1 MKVTDEFE
9 FKALYKRRRRNFM
22 LKKYINIY
30 SNTSK
35 VFLMILGATL
45 YSIGLEIFLIPNNI
59 IDGGLVGISIMVSH
73 FTRIPLGVL
82 TFVLNIP
89 FFVLGYKQIGKTF
102 TISTLFSV
110 ICYSIGISI
119 FKPIPGITQDVL
131 LASVF
136 GGIISGL
143 GIGIIIRNGGSTD
156 GAEIVAI
163 ILDKRTTFSVGQI
176 VLFFNFFILT
186 FAGFIFGWDRAMYS
200 LIAYFIAVKVIDIIV
215 EGIDESKAVL
225 IISEKYEDISEA
237 IMDRLGRGI
246 TLLNGKGGYKGV
258 ATDVIYVVVSRLEIS
273 KLKSIVHGFDENALI
288 TIGSVDTSGKSY
300 KKKAIH

>member
-1 MKVTDEFE
+1 M
-9 FKALYKRRRRNFM
+9 M
-22 LKKYINIY
+22 
-30 SNTSK
+30 
-35 VFLMILGATL
+35 LGAIL

-73 FTRIPLGVL
+73 FTNIPLGVL
-82 TFVLNIP
+82 TFILNIP
-89 FFVLGYKQIGKTF
+89 FFVIGYKQIGKTF

-110 ICYSIGISI
+110 VCYSIGISI

-156 GAEIVAI
+156 GSEIVAI
-163 ILDKRTTFSVGQI
+163 ILDKRSTFSVGQI

-186 FAGFIFGWDRAMYS
+186 SAGFIFGWDRAMYS
-200 LIAYFIAVKVIDIIV
+200 LIAYFIAMKLIDIIV
-215 EGIDESKAVL
+215 DGIDESKAVF
-225 IISEKYEDISEA
+225 IISSKHEEISQA

-246 TLLNGKGGYKGV
+246 TLLSGKGGYKGV
-258 ATDVIYVVVSRLEIS
+258 STDVIYVVVTRLEIS
-273 KLKSIVHGFDENALI
+273 KLKSIVHGFDEAALI

>member
-1 MKVTDEFE
+1 MI
-9 FKALYKRRRRNFM
+9 
-22 LKKYINIY
+22 KKYMNIY
-30 SNTSK
+30 SKTTK
-35 VFLMILGATL
+35 VLLMILGATL

-59 IDGGLVGISIMVSH
+59 IDGGIVGISIMISH
-73 FTRIPLGVL
+73 FTNIPLGIL
-82 TFVLNIP
+82 TFILNIP
-89 FFVLGYKQIGKTF
+89 FFVIGYKQIGKTF

-110 ICYSIGISI
+110 VCYSIGISI

-136 GGIISGL
+136 GGIIAGL
-143 GIGIIIRNGGSTD
+143 GIGIIIRSGGSTD

-163 ILDKRTTFSVGQI
+163 ILDKRSTFSVGQI

-186 FAGFIFGWDRAMYS
+186 SAGFVFGWDRAMYS
-200 LIAYFIAVKVIDIIV
+200 LIAYFIAIKLIDIIV
-215 EGIDESKAVL
+215 EGIDESKAVF
-225 IISEKYEDISEA
+225 IISSKHEDISQA

-273 KLKSIVHGFDENALI
+273 KLKSIVHGFDENALV

>member
-1 MKVTDEFE
+1 
-9 FKALYKRRRRNFM
+9 M

-35 VFLMILGATL
+35 VFFMILGATL

-136 GGIISGL
+136 GGIIAGL

-163 ILDKRTTFSVGQI
+163 ILDKRSTFSVGQI
-176 VLFFNFFILT
+176 VLFFNCFILT
-186 FAGFIFGWDRAMYS
+186 SAGFIFGWDRAMYS

-215 EGIDESKAVL
+215 EGIDESKAVF
-225 IISEKYEDISEA
+225 IISEKYEDISQA
-237 IMDRLGRGI
+237 VMDRLGRGI